1 VKTQKFMYRPAFV
14 EVADAVTEDNM
25 AEVSRWCGGTI
36 QTAPARNTKEP
47 ASNFI
52 KVDVMRPMNIRQTQA
67 FVGDRVVKTEF
78 QGFKVFTPKAF
89 QSAFISVVD
98 EPDDRP
104 SPVVVATAV

>member
-1 VKTQKFMYRPAFV
+1 MKTQKFMYRPAFV
-14 EVADAVTEDNM
+14 EAALVTEENM

-89 QSAFISVVD
+89 QSAFAAV
-98 EPDDRP
+98 PDDAEDRP
-104 SPVVVATAV
+104 SPVVIATAV